1 MGWQKWRREGMSVV
15 TMIKASI
22 SAMEHPLTLLAFIE
36 ISGFLLCQRSNILVV
51 NSIISCLPTA
61 LE

>member
-1 MGWQKWRREGMSVV
+1 MSVV

-22 SAMEHPLTLLAFIE
+22 SAMEHPLTLLVFIE
-36 ISGFLLCQRSNILVV
+36 ISGFLLCQRSNILGV

-61 LE
+61 